1 MYSVLSIYYSTWSSN
16 NYFPSINLIFAIA
29 CRIHF
34 LSLGKFNDSFH
45 NRKKSLKMRP
55 SSSSHYTLCMYP
67 HSLFFVATSGFSPRY
82 YYTKTA
88 NWCCTFGICRPTAIW
103 TRPDVVLFQ
112 VIFTYIRTRWPCETE
127 MSSLVCSGKKLNWYL
142 MANWSVELK
151 PSEVISAYT
160 ISVIMFIQLFLY

>member
-1 MYSVLSIYYSTWSSN
+1 MKLEQLFPVYKPDFRYSMSDTFFCLSESSTT
-16 NYFPSINLIFAIA
+16 
-29 CRIHF
+29 HF
-34 LSLGKFNDSFH
+34 TIERNHS
-45 NRKKSLKMRP
+45 RVIKMRP
-55 SSSSHYTLCMYP
+55 SYTSHYTLYVYP